1 MKTLYLECSMGAAG
15 NMVMA
20 ALLELTNN
28 NKKMLKEIN
37 SIGLPNVKVDAK
49 LVVKCG
55 IKGTHVCVKINGIEE
70 NSFKKKYIR
79 ENHLPTR
86 PDHIT
91 IKKIKDV
98 LTQLHI
104 SQKVKKDALS
114 IYNLIEKAEASVHTG
129 EHGRHNNN
137 YIHLHEVGSIDAI
150 TDIVG
155 VCMLIE
161 HIAPQEIVVSPVNV
175 GGGFAHCSHGSLS
188 VPAPATAYILKDIPI
203 YSDQVNEELCTPTGA
218 AIIKHFATRF
228 EQLPKICI
236 KKIGYGMG
244 TKSFKTANY
253 IRAFLGE
260 TENNFHEIYEYE
272 VTQLQCNL
280 DDTTGEAIGFVTD
293 LLLQKGA
300 LDVFITPIQ
309 MKKNRPAFL
318 LTCMCNKKKANF
330 FAELMLRH
338 TTTFGVRKFF
348 CDRYTLK
355 HRTLTQKTQYGNIR
369 IKIGTG
375 HNIRKSKLEY
385 DDLAKIASSNNI
397 TFNEAA
403 TLLSNNNKVVKDD
416 Y

>member
-1 MKTLYLECSMGAAG
+1 MGAAG
-15 NMVMA
+15 NMLMA

-28 NKKMLKEIN
+28 NKKMLREIN
-37 SIGLPNVKVDAK
+37 SIGLQNVKVDAK
-49 LVVKCG
+49 LVIKCG
-55 IKGTHVCVKINGIEE
+55 IKGTHIRVKINGIEE
-70 NSFKKKYIR
+70 NGFKKKYIR
-79 ENHLPTR
+79 SDHSPTK

-91 IKKIKDV
+91 IEKIRDI
-98 LTQLHI
+98 LSQLHI
-104 SQKVKKDALS
+104 SQKVKENAIS
-114 IYNLIEKAEASVHTG
+114 IYNLIEKAEASVHNSKLDKW
-129 EHGRHNNN
+129 HNNN
-137 YIHLHEVGSIDAI
+137 HIHFHEVGSIDAI

-161 HIAPQEIVVSPVNV
+161 RINPQEILVSPINV
-175 GGGFAHCSHGSLS
+175 GSGFINCSHGSLS
-188 VPAPATAYILKDIPI
+188 VPAPATAYILKNIPI
-203 YSDQVNEELCTPTGA
+203 YSSQVNEELCTPTGA

-244 TKSFKTANY
+244 TKNFKTANY
-253 IRAFLGE
+253 VRAFLGE
-260 TENNFHEIYEYE
+260 TKNNFYEINEYD

-338 TTTFGVRKFF
+338 TTTFGVREIF
-348 CDRYTLK
+348 CNRYTLK
-355 HRTLTQKTQYGNIR
+355 HKISTRKTQYGNIR

-375 HNIRKSKLEY
+375 YNIKKSKPEY
-385 DDLAKIASSNNI
+385 DDLAKIANSNNI
-397 TFNEAA
+397 TFNEAVN
-403 TLLSNNNKVVKDD
+403 LLSNSKKIEKDEC
-416 Y
+416 